1 LTLPSA
7 VGSGWALYSGHAP
20 LCGLGL
26 PQNDHCCRRAV
37 SGLRFSLS
45 LSLSL
50 SLFPF
55 WPQNFP
61 VYGTPITTTTTT
73 TTTEY
78 TYPSH
83 NSVAEVVELRC
94 TRKACVGVLIPL
106 CEVFD

>member
-1 LTLPSA
+1 MLPS
-7 VGSGWALYSGHAP
+7 VGLAYHRMIIAA
-20 LCGLGL
+20 
-26 PQNDHCCRRAV
+26 DA
-37 SGLRFSLS
+37 RFLAYASLS